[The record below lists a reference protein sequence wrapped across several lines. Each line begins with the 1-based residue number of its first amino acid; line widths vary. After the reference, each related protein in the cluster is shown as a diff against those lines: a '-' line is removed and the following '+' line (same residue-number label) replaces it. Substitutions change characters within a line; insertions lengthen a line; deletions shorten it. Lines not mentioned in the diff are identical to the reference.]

1 MEEKI
6 LTPETPE
13 TEEPKSDKSRGQE
26 LKEKL
31 FYDQKDAFNGLSKE
45 IRDAAQA
52 FCVPY
57 AKFLDNAKTE
67 RETVV
72 EGIKMAEAHGFVPY
86 TFGQPVKAG
95 DKFYINNRGKSLHVF
110 IIGSEPLENGI
121 RISAAHVDSPRIDLK
136 QHPVYEDNGVCYL
149 KTHYYGGI
157 KKWQWVTIPL
167 ALHGTVCK
175 NDGTTV
181 DICIGED
188 DNDPIFYITDI
199 LPHLGHEQNG
209 RPMGSAIDGESLNIV
224 VCASPFDDDKADQ
237 KYKLNFLAAM
247 YEKYGITER
256 DLMSAELSI
265 VPAMKARD
273 IGLDR
278 TLIGAY
284 GHDDRVCAYPMMLAT
299 VEAEN
304 PVHTLYAIFADKE
317 ETGSDGPTGMQGSLM
332 TDVFSDLANTMG
344 ANINVVRANS
354 KCLSA
359 DVNAAFDPKF
369 GGQFEARNAS
379 YINKGVVVTKY
390 TGGGGKG
397 GTNDASAEYVGYIH
411 NLLIREG
418 ILFQTG
424 ELGKVDAG
432 GGGTV
437 AKFISMK
444 NIDTIDIGVPVL
456 SMHAPYEVVSK
467 YDIYETYRC
476 VKAFNE
482 DI

>member
-1 MEEKI
+1 
-6 LTPETPE
+6 
-13 TEEPKSDKSRGQE
+13 
-26 LKEKL
+26 
-31 FYDQKDAFNGLSKE
+31 
-45 IRDAAQA
+45 
-52 FCVPY
+52 
-57 AKFLDNAKTE
+57 
-67 RETVV
+67 
-72 EGIKMAEAHGFVPY
+72 
-86 TFGQPVKAG
+86 
-95 DKFYINNRGKSLHVF
+95 
-110 IIGSEPLENGI
+110 
-121 RISAAHVDSPRIDLK
+121 
-136 QHPVYEDNGVCYL
+136 
-149 KTHYYGGI
+149 
-157 KKWQWVTIPL
+157 
-167 ALHGTVCK
+167 
-175 NDGTTV
+175 
-181 DICIGED
+181 
-188 DNDPIFYITDI
+188 
-199 LPHLGHEQNG
+199 
-209 RPMGSAIDGESLNIV
+209 
-224 VCASPFDDDKADQ
+224 
-237 KYKLNFLAAM
+237 
-247 YEKYGITER
+247 
-256 DLMSAELSI
+256 
-265 VPAMKARD
+265 MKARD
-273 IGLDR
+273 LGLDR
-278 TLIGAY
+278 ALIASY

-369 GGQFEARNAS
+369 GGQFEARNSS

-424 ELGKVDAG
+424 ELGRVDAG